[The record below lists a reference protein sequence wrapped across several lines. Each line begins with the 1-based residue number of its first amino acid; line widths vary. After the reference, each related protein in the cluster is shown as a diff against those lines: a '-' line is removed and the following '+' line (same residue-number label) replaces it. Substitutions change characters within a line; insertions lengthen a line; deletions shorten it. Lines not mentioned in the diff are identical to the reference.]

1 MFCRDAALQPLPAS
15 ELTLCYCV
23 AYLARDNLKHSS
35 IKAYLSAVRFLHIAE
50 GFGDPFLPS
59 LQRLQYT
66 LRGIKRC
73 KAEKGGNKKERLPMS
88 PDILRLI
95 KRVWD
100 QKSSDHDY
108 RMLWAACCLGFFGF
122 LRAGEFTVPTDSS
135 FDPEAHLCYSDIA
148 VDNSSI
154 PQVIRITIKQSKTDP
169 FRKGINLFLGGTLV
183 DLCPVESL
191 LNYLV
196 VRGSK
201 DGPLFIFKDGQP
213 LTRQRLVTALREVL
227 QVAGVDQSKNSGHS
241 FRIGA
246 ATTAA
251 ARGMEDS
258 IIKTLGRW
266 NSVAYL
272 QYVKIPRQQLASYS
286 KILCT

>member
-1 MFCRDAALQPLPAS
+1 MLP
-15 ELTLCYCV
+15 
-23 AYLARDNLKHSS
+23 
-35 IKAYLSAVRFLHIAE
+35 
-50 GFGDPFLPS
+50 
-59 LQRLQYT
+59 
-66 LRGIKRC
+66 
-73 KAEKGGNKKERLPMS
+73 
-88 PDILRLI
+88 
-95 KRVWD
+95 
-100 QKSSDHDY
+100 
-108 RMLWAACCLGFFGF
+108 GFFGF
-122 LRAGEFTVPTDSS
+122 LRAGEFTVRTDSS
-135 FDPEAHLCYSDIA
+135 FDPEAHLCYSE
-148 VDNSSI
+148 DNSSI
-154 PQVIRITIKQSKTDP
+154 PTIKQSKTDP
-169 FRKGINLFLGGTLV
+169 FRKGVNLFLGRTLV

-196 VRGSK
+196 VRSSK
-201 DGPLFIFKDGQP
+201 DGPLFIFKDGRP

-227 QVAGVDQSKNSGHS
+227 QVAGVDQSKYSGHS

-258 IIKTLGRW
+258 VIKTLGRW